1 MLDTEHF
8 WHYTIMKTTTKK
20 IDIKLRTVNSISKA
34 FILHKA
40 GIRSWQAGEL

>member
-1 MLDTEHF
+1 MALYNYED
-8 WHYTIMKTTTKK
+8 YNNNNKK